1 MTVVTLNYLIG
12 VSTVLMQILSVGLI
26 ALYFLREQTLERL
39 VARYALTISFLL
51 ACGGVVMSLIY
62 SEYFGI
68 VPCGLCWLSRIAL
81 YPQAV
86 LFLIAAW
93 KKDRQIAIYAIALSV
108 FGLAVSAYH
117 HYIQMG
123 GNSVLPC
130 PASGVSDC
138 AKRFMFEFGYVTFP
152 LVGATT
158 FVLIIIL
165 MLFVIRGDKNSVA

>member
-1 MTVVTLNYLIG
+1 MTVATLNYLIG
-12 VSTVLMQILSVGLI
+12 VSTVLMQIVSVGLI
-26 ALYFLREQTLERL
+26 ALYFLREETFGRL
-39 VARYALTISFLL
+39 VAKYALIISFSL
-51 ACGGVVMSLIY
+51 AFGGVVMSLVY

-81 YPQAV
+81 YPQA
-86 LFLIAAW
+86 LIFFIAVW
-93 KKDRQIAIYAIALSV
+93 KKDTEVALYAIALSL
-108 FGLAVSAYH
+108 FGLAVSVYH

-123 GNSVLPC
+123 GTSVLPC

-165 MLFVIRGDKNSVA
+165 MVFVMRHNKLPIA